1 MFHIN
6 GAPGSEK
13 PFYVKKKTRELG
25 LGELVTIRRLWS
37 EPRPDTHSFHGMFSS
52 LSSC

>member
-1 MFHIN
+1 MERQGPKN
-6 GAPGSEK
+6 PSML
-13 PFYVKKKTRELG
+13 KKKTRELG